1 MDRASQ
7 ALALDLPPG
16 VPDTYA
22 SRAEHGEVALS
33 TLLHRA
39 RGRRSKEEKARSQ
52 QYLTLYEENAVVKFL
67 LQMKDLGQPVRMKY
81 IASIAFSAT
90 RQRPL
95 ADSPLKPPGVNWA
108 KALERR
114 RPELIAR
121 KARPQ
126 DWNRY
131 NIYDKVTHWFEVIGK
146 ELQNPAILAEN
157 VYNMDE
163 TGIMLSML
171 NSVKVLVGKDDTR
184 GYRGAR
190 VKRTMVTAIEC
201 ISADGRCL
209 KPMIIWP
216 ATTHRNNWTTYPTPG
231 WLYACS
237 ESGFTDSYI
246 SLQWLIRV
254 FDPQTKERAN
264 KKPRMLIWDG
274 FGTHE
279 TLEVLEFCFENNI
292 ILCRMPSHT
301 SHKLQP
307 CDVAVFSPL
316 KAAYREQVE
325 RMERGGVNTIGKQH
339 FTYLYSPAR
348 ERTLTKKNILAGWR
362 GKLNID
368 H

>member
-1 MDRASQ
+1 
-7 ALALDLPPG
+7 
-16 VPDTYA
+16 
-22 SRAEHGEVALS
+22 
-33 TLLHRA
+33 
-39 RGRRSKEEKARSQ
+39 
-52 QYLTLYEENAVVKFL
+52 
-67 LQMKDLGQPVRMKY
+67 
-81 IASIAFSAT
+81 
-90 RQRPL
+90 
-95 ADSPLKPPGVNWA
+95 
-108 KALERR
+108 
-114 RPELIAR
+114 
-121 KARPQ
+121 
-126 DWNRY
+126 
-131 NIYDKVTHWFEVIGK
+131 
-146 ELQNPAILAEN
+146 
-157 VYNMDE
+157 
-163 TGIMLSML
+163 MLSML

-216 ATTHRNNWTTYPTPG
+216 ATTHRNNWTMYPTPE

-254 FDPQTKERAN
+254 FDPQIKERAN

-279 TLEVLEFCFENNI
+279 TLEVLKFCFENNI

-301 SHKLQP
+301 SHKLQL
-307 CDVAVFSPL
+307 CDVPVFSPL

-325 RMERGGVNTIGKQH
+325 RMERGVVNTIGKQH

-368 H
+368 HWTKILHCTPF

>member
-1 MDRASQ
+1 MDKASQ
-7 ALALDLPPG
+7 ALVLHLPPG
-16 VPDTYA
+16 VPDIYA
-22 SRAEHGEVALS
+22 SRAEHGKVPLS
-33 TLLHRA
+33 TLHHRA

-52 QYLTLYEENAVVKFL
+52 QYLTTYEENAVVKFL
-67 LQMKDLGQPVRMKY
+67 LQMRDFGHPVRMKY
-81 IASIAFSAT
+81 VASTAFSAT
-90 RQRPL
+90 RQRPP
-95 ADSPLKPPGVNWA
+95 AVRPLKPPGVNWA

-114 RPELIAR
+114 RPELMAR
-121 KARPQ
+121 KNKPL

-131 NIYDKVTHWFEVIGK
+131 NIYDKVKHWFEVIGK
-146 ELQNPAILAEN
+146 ALQDPAILAEN

-163 TGIMLSML
+163 MGIMLSML
-171 NSVKVLVGKDDTR
+171 NSVKVLVGKNDTR

-209 KPMIIWP
+209 NPMIIWP
-216 ATTHRNNWTTYPTPG
+216 ATTHRNNWTTYSTSG

-246 SLQWLIRV
+246 SLQWLKRV
-254 FDPQTKERAN
+254 FDPQTKEQAD

-279 TLEVLEFCFENNI
+279 TLEISEFCFENNI

-316 KAAYREQVE
+316 KTAYREQVE

-348 ERTLTKKNILAGWR
+348 ERAMTKRNILAGWR
-362 GKLNID
+362 GTFAY
-368 H
+368 